1 MRSSRSE
8 ADPCAPDPLWPGPN
22 GFAHRGL
29 HKGPAIIENTLTAFA
44 AALELGAGIEC
55 DVRLTA
61 DDRLV
66 VFHDRDGSRLAGAP
80 LVIGQSTLEQVQA
93 LSVGGRPIPTLEQM
107 LELVGGRVPVLVEV
121 KVDGP
126 EFWRIGPALL
136 RAIHGYRGAIG
147 VMSFDPRVARW
158 LKTNAPSVRRGLV
171 IKDSLAA
178 FRRWLAMTVADPQF
192 LAVDIAALDRPWVA
206 AARRRMPVYS
216 WTSRTWAD
224 GRRVRQLADAPIWEA
239 DGRG

>member
-29 HKGPAIIENTLTAFA
+29 HKAPAIIENTLTAFA

-66 VFHDRDGSRLAGAP
+66 VFHDEDGLRLAGSP

-93 LSVGGRPIPTLEQM
+93 LSVGGHPVPTLERL
-107 LELVGGRVPVLVEV
+107 LELVDGGVPVLVEV

-136 RAIHGYRGAIG
+136 RSIDGYRGPLG

-178 FRRWLAMTVADPQF
+178 FRRWLAMTIADPQF
-192 LAVDIAALDRPWVA
+192 VAVDIAALDKPWVA
-206 AARRRMPVYS
+206 CVRTRMPVYS

-224 GRRVRQLADAPIWEA
+224 GRRVRQFADAPIWEA